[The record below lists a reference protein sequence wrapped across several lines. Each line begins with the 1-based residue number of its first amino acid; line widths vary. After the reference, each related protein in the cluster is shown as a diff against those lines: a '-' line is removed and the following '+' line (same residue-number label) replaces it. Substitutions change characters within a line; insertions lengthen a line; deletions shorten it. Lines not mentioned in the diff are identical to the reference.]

1 MNQFYLTG
9 DIHGQVTP
17 ILDFAADHPGDSII
31 ILGDAGLN
39 YYGGSSDRTRK
50 AKLARLPINIYCV
63 RGNHEMRPEDVP
75 GMDTIYD
82 GRTQNYCYWEEQYP
96 NIFYLMDGEVY
107 TINGKACLVIGGAY
121 SVDKWYRLERGYE
134 WFTNEQLSC
143 DEMSDIYNKYKGR
156 HFDCVLSHTCPWSW
170 QPTDLFLRGLDQST
184 VDNTTEV
191 WLDELRKAITFDA
204 WCWGHYHAN
213 RDTIS
218 NARQLMLY
226 DAIVDFNN
234 IFDKRKDLF

>member
-1 MNQFYLTG
+1 MNKFYLTG

-17 ILDFAADHPGDSII
+17 IVNFAIDHPGDSII

-39 YYGGSSDRTRK
+39 YYGGSSDRARK
-50 AKLARLPINIYCV
+50 AQLAQLPINIYCI
-63 RGNHEMRPEDVP
+63 RGNHEKRPEDVP
-75 GMDTIYD
+75 GMGTIYD
-82 GRTQNYCYWEEQYP
+82 EHTQNYCYWEEQYP

-107 TINGKACLVIGGAY
+107 TINEKACLVIGGAY
-121 SVDKWYRLERGYE
+121 SVDKWYRLERHYE
-134 WFTNEQLSC
+134 WFANEQLSC
-143 DEMSDIYNKYKGR
+143 EEMDYIYNTYKGR

-170 QPTDLFLRGLDQST
+170 QPTDLFLKGLDQST
-184 VDNTTEV
+184 VDSTMEV
-191 WLDELRKAITFDA
+191 QMDEFRKAITFDA

-213 RDTIS
+213 RDTIG

-226 DAIVDFNN
+226 DAVVDFDD